1 MAPEFAASWNIY
13 VDPGPASV
21 LHVGDS
27 RVRIRVVHRTFT
39 FVQRQ
44 LQHNRRRLDLEID
57 EVPQHSTHDP
67 MLPVRRETVICATCE
82 LEVPWTPVRLGARAY
97 CCEGCAVGGPCFCS
111 YDDISGG
118 GTRAD
123 PVPAV

>member
-1 MAPEFAASWNIY
+1 CSECCKRLRNNSGG
-13 VDPGPASV
+13 PGPDCV
-21 LHVGDS
+21 LRVGDS
-27 RVRIRVVHRTFT
+27 GVRIRVHVHRTFT
-39 FVQRQ
+39 LVQRQ

-82 LEVPWTPVRLGARAY
+82 LEVPWTPVRRGARAY

-118 GTRAD
+118 GT
-123 PVPAV
+123 